1 MSQPYLDK
9 APQRNICIKYSAD
22 GTNWYYVYYYAHK
35 IYITLEDEEI
45 RGEKKLI
52 SGEIRVRW
60 KKRFRVDLEFI
71 FFNGFNQ
78 YVDLKNQDYQFFE
91 KVINAPYLR
100 IEYNTSIDPKCPYSS
115 YEQLAQDNL
124 KNMIVKE
131 KKNEFLN
138 DRFDLK
144 IIKLT
149 LIEAS
154 NWYATTF

>member
-1 MSQPYLDK
+1 MSIPYNDK
-9 APQRNICIKYSAD
+9 ATRRNICIKYSSNNS
-22 GTNWYYVYYYAHK
+22 TWYYVYFYAHK

-45 RGEKKLI
+45 RGEKKLVT
-52 SGEIRVRW
+52 GEIRVRW
-60 KKRFRVDLEFI
+60 KKRKRVDLEFI

-78 YVDLKNQDYQFFE
+78 YVDTKNPGYEMFE
-91 KVINAPYLR
+91 KVIGAPYLR
-100 IEYNTSIDPKCPYSS
+100 IEYNTWIDPKCPYSS

-144 IIKLT
+144 IVKLK